1 MAQEL
6 LLELRRVIKAE
17 NLVPIMI
24 DIKTIPP
31 HEIAARMASDSMRKG
46 LKIFIRFAL
55 TLCFGV
61 AIWLVSMI
69 PSHAASRIKDIADF
83 EGIRENQLVGYG
95 LVVGLNGTGDTLN
108 NAPFTE
114 QSLRVMLNR
123 LGAGVGEATF
133 STANVAAVMVT
144 ANLPPFATAG
154 SRVDVSVSALGDSTS
169 LRGGT
174 LLVTQLLGAGGD
186 VFALAQGPV
195 AIAGFAV
202 QGQAASIVQGV
213 PTSGRITNG
222 AIIEREIPFQLASLR
237 EVRLALRNPDL
248 TTSRRIAKTVNAFIG
263 AGTAEP
269 LDPGTVKLRMRKG
282 FDGNIVDLL
291 TDIEQLIIEPDQVAR
306 VVIDEQTGT
315 IVMGRDVKVSQ
326 VAVAQ
331 GNLTLL
337 VSETPQVSQ
346 PGAFSDGETVV
357 VPRTNI
363 QVNENTD
370 AKLGIINEGVT
381 LKDLVDG
388 LNALGIGPRD
398 MITILQSIKASGA
411 LQAEIEVL

>member
-1 MAQEL
+1 MFKNIAFSA
-6 LLELRRVIKAE
+6 VVDAA
-17 NLVPIMI
+17 
-24 DIKTIPP
+24 KTS
-31 HEIAARMASDSMRKG
+31 SDSFSYFVRTSILSACILG
-46 LKIFIRFAL
+46 LCALMLSPAFAK
-55 TLCFGV
+55 
-61 AIWLVSMI
+61 
-69 PSHAASRIKDIADF
+69 SRIKDIADF

-95 LVVGLNGTGDTLN
+95 LVVGLNGTGDSLN

-123 LGAGVGEATF
+123 LGAGVGDADF

-144 ANLPPFATAG
+144 ANLPPFSTAG
-154 SRVDVSVSALGDSTS
+154 SRIDINVSALGDSSS

-195 AIAGFAV
+195 AIAGFAA
-202 QGQAASIVQGV
+202 QGEAASIVQGV

-222 AIIEREIPFQLASLR
+222 AIVEREIPFQLASLR
-237 EVRLALRNPDL
+237 QLRLALRNPDL
-248 TTSRRIAKTVNAFIG
+248 TTSRRVAKTINAFIG
-263 AGTAEP
+263 RGTAEP
-269 LDPGTVKLRMRKG
+269 LDPATIMLRLTSG

-291 TDIEQLIIEPDQVAR
+291 TDIEQLIVEPDQIAR

-337 VSETPQVSQ
+337 VTETPQAVQ
-346 PGAFSDGETVV
+346 PNALAQGETVV
-357 VPRTNI
+357 VPRTEI
-363 QVNENTD
+363 QIDDSSD
-370 AKLGIINEGVT
+370 AKLGILDEGVT

-398 MITILQSIKASGA
+398 MITILQSIKAAGA

>member
-1 MAQEL
+1 MFTKTAFSAATARAKPTNDSVLLYIQKSIILVSIMTLWVL
-6 LLELRRVIKAE
+6 LLSPA
-17 NLVPIMI
+17 
-24 DIKTIPP
+24 
-31 HEIAARMASDSMRKG
+31 MA
-46 LKIFIRFAL
+46 
-55 TLCFGV
+55 T
-61 AIWLVSMI
+61 
-69 PSHAASRIKDIADF
+69 SRIKDIADF

-95 LVVGLNGTGDTLN
+95 LVVGLNGTGDSLN

-123 LGAGVGEATF
+123 LGAGVGDADFT
-133 STANVAAVMVT
+133 TANVAAVMVT
-144 ANLPPFATAG
+144 ANLPPFASAG
-154 SRVDVSVSALGDSTS
+154 SRIDINVSALGDASS

-195 AIAGFAV
+195 AIAGFAA
-202 QGQAASIVQGV
+202 QGDAASIVQGV

-222 AIIEREIPFQLASLR
+222 AIVEREIPFQLASLR
-237 EVRLALRNPDL
+237 QLRLALRNPDL
-248 TTSRRIAKTVNAFIG
+248 TTSRRVAKTINAFIG
-263 AGTAEP
+263 RGTAEP
-269 LDPGTVKLRMRKG
+269 LDPATVMLRLTRG

-291 TDIEQLIIEPDQVAR
+291 TDIEQLIVEPDQVAR

-337 VSETPQVSQ
+337 VTETAQVSQ
-346 PGAFSDGETVV
+346 PNALSTGETVE
-357 VPRTNI
+357 VPRTEI
-363 QVNENTD
+363 QVDDSSD

-398 MITILQSIKASGA
+398 MITILQSIKAAGA

>member
-1 MAQEL
+1 MFKKNVFPA
-6 LLELRRVIKAE
+6 
-17 NLVPIMI
+17 PIVTA
-24 DIKTIPP
+24 KTTN
-31 HEIAARMASDSMRKG
+31 DSFWF
-46 LKIFIRFAL
+46 FIRISILLSVIF
-55 TLCFGV
+55 TLWI
-61 AIWLVSMI
+61 AMLS
-69 PSHAASRIKDIADF
+69 SAYATSRIKDIADF
-83 EGIRENQLVGYG
+83 EGIRDNQLVGYG
-95 LVVGLNGTGDTLN
+95 LVVGLNGTGDSLN

-123 LGAGVGEATF
+123 LGAGVGDADF

-144 ANLPPFATAG
+144 SNLPPFATAG
-154 SRVDVSVSALGDSTS
+154 SRIDINVSALGDSTS

-186 VFALAQGPV
+186 VYALAQGPV
-195 AIAGFAV
+195 AIAGFAA
-202 QGQAASIVQGV
+202 QGEAASIVQGV

-222 AIIEREIPFQLASLR
+222 AIVEREIPFKLASLR
-237 EVRLALRNPDL
+237 KLRLALRNPDL
-248 TTSRRIAKTVNAFIG
+248 TTSRRIAKTINAFIG
-263 AGTAEP
+263 RGTAEP
-269 LDPGTVKLRMRKG
+269 LDPATVMLRLTKD

-291 TDIEQLIIEPDQVAR
+291 TDIEQLIIEPDQIAR

-337 VSETPQVSQ
+337 VTETPQVSQ
-346 PGAFSDGETVV
+346 PNALAQGETVV

-363 QVNENTD
+363 QVDDASD
-370 AKLGIINEGVT
+370 AKLGIINGGVT

-398 MITILQSIKASGA
+398 MITILQSIKAAGA

>member
-1 MAQEL
+1 MVENSVPTP
-6 LLELRRVIKAE
+6 RVKARVAT
-17 NLVPIMI
+17 NDSFKCAVKLGCTLTLMI
-24 DIKTIPP
+24 AFMMIITVQ
-31 HEIAARMASDSMRKG
+31 AMAS
-46 LKIFIRFAL
+46 
-55 TLCFGV
+55 
-61 AIWLVSMI
+61 
-69 PSHAASRIKDIADF
+69 SRIKDIADF

-95 LVVGLNGTGDTLN
+95 LVVGLNATGDSLN

-123 LGAGVGEATF
+123 LGAGVGDADF

-144 ANLPPFATAG
+144 ANLPPFSTAG
-154 SRVDVSVSALGDSTS
+154 SRIDVSVSALGDASS

-186 VFALAQGPV
+186 VYALAQGPV
-195 AIAGFAV
+195 AIAGFAT
-202 QGQAASIVQGV
+202 QGEAASIVQGV

-222 AIIEREIPFQLASLR
+222 AIVEREIPFKLASLR
-237 EVRLALRNPDL
+237 KVRLALRNPDL

-263 AGTAEP
+263 RGTAEP
-269 LDPGTVKLRMRKG
+269 LDPATVQLRLTKG

-291 TDIEQLIIEPDQVAR
+291 TDIEQLIIEPDQIAR
-306 VVIDEQTGT
+306 VVVDEQTGT
-315 IVMGRDVKVSQ
+315 IVMGQNVKVSK

-331 GNLTLL
+331 GNLTLI
-337 VSETPQVSQ
+337 VTETPLVSQ
-346 PGAFSDGETVV
+346 PEPFSDGETVEL
-357 VPRTNI
+357 PRTTL
-363 QVNENTD
+363 QVEEPSD
-370 AKLGIINEGVT
+370 AKLGIVDSGVT

-398 MITILQSIKASGA
+398 MITILQSIKAAGA

>member
-1 MAQEL
+1 MTKHRSQITALSAQNTFIDSVRKSASGL
-6 LLELRRVIKAE
+6 MFLSAF
-17 NLVPIMI
+17 LVALV
-24 DIKTIPP
+24 T
-31 HEIAARMASDSMRKG
+31 
-46 LKIFIRFAL
+46 FIQSADA
-55 TLCFGV
+55 T
-61 AIWLVSMI
+61 
-69 PSHAASRIKDIADF
+69 SRIKDIADF

-95 LVVGLNGTGDTLN
+95 LVVGLNGTGDSLN

-123 LGAGVGEATF
+123 LGAGVGDANF

-144 ANLPPFATAG
+144 ANLPPFSTAG
-154 SRVDVSVSALGDSTS
+154 SRIDIGVSALGDASS

-186 VFALAQGPV
+186 VYALAQGPI
-195 AIAGFAV
+195 AIAGFAA
-202 QGQAASIVQGV
+202 QGEAASIVQGV

-222 AIIEREIPFQLASLR
+222 AIVEREIPFKLASLR
-237 EVRLALRNPDL
+237 KVRLALRNPDL

-263 AGTAEP
+263 RGTAEP
-269 LDPGTVKLRMRKG
+269 IDPATVQLRLTQA
-282 FDGNIVDLL
+282 FNGNIVDLL
-291 TDIEQLIIEPDQVAR
+291 TDIEQLIVEPDQVAR

-315 IVMGRDVKVSQ
+315 IVMGRDVKVSK

-337 VSETPQVSQ
+337 VTETPVVSQ
-346 PGAFSDGETVV
+346 PNPFGEGETVTA
-357 VPRTNI
+357 PRTQI
-363 QVNENTD
+363 EVDDPVD

-398 MITILQSIKASGA
+398 MITILQSIKAAGA

>member
-1 MAQEL
+1 MTKHRSQ
-6 LLELRRVIKAE
+6 
-17 NLVPIMI
+17 
-24 DIKTIPP
+24 
-31 HEIAARMASDSMRKG
+31 IAALSAQNTLIDSARKSVSG
-46 LKIFIRFAL
+46 LMFLSVFIVAL
-55 TLCFGV
+55 VTFIQS
-61 AIWLVSMI
+61 AD
-69 PSHAASRIKDIADF
+69 ATSRIKDIADF

-95 LVVGLNGTGDTLN
+95 LVVGLNGTGDSLN

-123 LGAGVGEATF
+123 LGAGVGDANF

-154 SRVDVSVSALGDSTS
+154 SRIDISVSALGDAGS

-186 VFALAQGPV
+186 VYALAQGPI

-202 QGQAASIVQGV
+202 QGEAASIVQGV

-222 AIIEREIPFQLASLR
+222 AIVEREIPFKLASLR
-237 EVRLALRNPDL
+237 KVRLALRNPDL
-248 TTSRRIAKTVNAFIG
+248 TTSRRIAKTVNSFIG
-263 AGTAEP
+263 RGTAEP
-269 LDPGTVKLRMRKG
+269 IDPATVQLRLTKS
-282 FDGNIVDLL
+282 FNGNIVDLL
-291 TDIEQLIIEPDQVAR
+291 TDIEQLIVEPDQVAR

-315 IVMGRDVKVSQ
+315 IVMGRDVKVSK

-337 VSETPQVSQ
+337 VTETPVVSQ
-346 PGAFSDGETVV
+346 PNPFGEGETVT
-357 VPRTNI
+357 VPRTTI
-363 QVNENTD
+363 EVDDPVD

-398 MITILQSIKASGA
+398 MITILQSIKAAGA

>member
-1 MAQEL
+1 MSKYRTQLAAVPQKDAFHDSVRKSAAAL
-6 LLELRRVIKAE
+6 LFLSAFLFSILALIQSAE
-17 NLVPIMI
+17 A
-24 DIKTIPP
+24 T
-31 HEIAARMASDSMRKG
+31 
-46 LKIFIRFAL
+46 
-55 TLCFGV
+55 
-61 AIWLVSMI
+61 
-69 PSHAASRIKDIADF
+69 SRIKDIADF

-95 LVVGLNGTGDTLN
+95 LVVGLNGTGDSLN

-123 LGAGVGEATF
+123 LGAGVGDASF

-144 ANLPPFATAG
+144 ANLPPFSTAG
-154 SRVDVSVSALGDSTS
+154 SRIDVSVSALGDAGS

-186 VFALAQGPV
+186 VYALAQGPI
-195 AIAGFAV
+195 AIAGFAA
-202 QGQAASIVQGV
+202 QGEAASIVQGV

-222 AIIEREIPFQLASLR
+222 AIVEREIPFKLASLR
-237 EVRLALRNPDL
+237 KVRLALRNPDL

-263 AGTAEP
+263 RGTAEP
-269 LDPGTVKLRMRKG
+269 IDPATVQLRLTKS
-282 FDGNIVDLL
+282 FNGNIVDLL
-291 TDIEQLIIEPDQVAR
+291 TDIEQLIVEPDQVAR

-315 IVMGRDVKVSQ
+315 IVMGRDVKVSK

-337 VSETPQVSQ
+337 VTETPVVSQ
-346 PGAFSDGETVV
+346 PNPLGEGETVV
-357 VPRTNI
+357 VPRTQI
-363 QVNENTD
+363 EVDDPID

-398 MITILQSIKASGA
+398 MITILQSIKAAGA

>member
-1 MAQEL
+1 M
-6 LLELRRVIKAE
+6 IKKN
-17 NLVPIMI
+17 NLSTV
-24 DIKTIPP
+24 K
-31 HEIAARMASDSMRKG
+31 IAAKTTNDSFWVFVQTFILMVVAAALWASILTPAMA
-46 LKIFIRFAL
+46 
-55 TLCFGV
+55 T
-61 AIWLVSMI
+61 
-69 PSHAASRIKDIADF
+69 SRIKDIADF

-95 LVVGLNGTGDTLN
+95 LVVGLNGTGDSLN

-123 LGAGVGEATF
+123 LGAGVGDADF

-144 ANLPPFATAG
+144 ANLPPFSTAG
-154 SRVDVSVSALGDSTS
+154 SRIDINVSALGDASS

-186 VFALAQGPV
+186 VYALAQGPV
-195 AIAGFAV
+195 AIAGFAA
-202 QGQAASIVQGV
+202 QGEAASIVQGV

-222 AIIEREIPFQLASLR
+222 AIVEREIPFQLASLR
-237 EVRLALRNPDL
+237 KLRLALRNPDL
-248 TTSRRIAKTVNAFIG
+248 TTSRRVAKTINSFIG

-269 LDPGTVKLRMRKG
+269 LDPATIMLRLTRG

-291 TDIEQLIIEPDQVAR
+291 TDIEQLIVDPDQIAR

-337 VSETPQVSQ
+337 VTEQAQVSQ
-346 PGAFSDGETVV
+346 PNPLAEGETVV
-357 VPRTNI
+357 VPRTDI
-363 QVNENTD
+363 QLDDSSD

-388 LNALGIGPRD
+388 LNSLGIGPRD
-398 MITILQSIKASGA
+398 MITILQSIKAAGA

>member
-1 MAQEL
+1 MSEEIALPVQRTSTNPATDSRAVSL
-6 LLELRRVIKAE
+6 QAMLVLWMIAVFWLFS
-17 NLVPIMI
+17 LVP
-24 DIKTIPP
+24 
-31 HEIAARMASDSMRKG
+31 A
-46 LKIFIRFAL
+46 
-55 TLCFGV
+55 
-61 AIWLVSMI
+61 
-69 PSHAASRIKDIADF
+69 HATSRIKDIADF

-95 LVVGLNGTGDTLN
+95 LVVGLNGTGDSLN

-123 LGAGVGEATF
+123 LGAGVGDSDF

-154 SRVDVSVSALGDSTS
+154 SRIDINVSALGDATS

-186 VFALAQGPV
+186 VYALAQGPV
-195 AIAGFAV
+195 AIAGFAA
-202 QGQAASIVQGV
+202 QGEAASIVQGV

-222 AIIEREIPFQLASLR
+222 AIVEREIPFQLASLR
-237 EVRLALRNPDL
+237 KVRLALRNPDL
-248 TTSRRIAKTVNAFIG
+248 TTSRRIAKTINAFIG

-269 LDPGTVKLRMRKG
+269 LDPATVQLRLTKG

-291 TDIEQLIIEPDQVAR
+291 TDVEQLIVEPDQVAR

-337 VSETPQVSQ
+337 VTETPLISQ
-346 PGAFSDGETVV
+346 PGPLSNGQTAVA
-357 VPRTNI
+357 PRTTI
-363 QVNENTD
+363 QVDEPTD
-370 AKLGIINEGVT
+370 AKLGIIDEGVT

-398 MITILQSIKASGA
+398 MITILQSIKAAGA

>member
-1 MAQEL
+1 MIKHRTQITVVPTTHAFIDSARKSASGLLFLSAFILTFMAL
-6 LLELRRVIKAE
+6 LQSA
-17 NLVPIMI
+17 
-24 DIKTIPP
+24 DAT
-31 HEIAARMASDSMRKG
+31 
-46 LKIFIRFAL
+46 
-55 TLCFGV
+55 
-61 AIWLVSMI
+61 
-69 PSHAASRIKDIADF
+69 SRIKDIADF

-95 LVVGLNGTGDTLN
+95 LVVGLNGTGDSLN

-123 LGAGVGEATF
+123 LGAGVGDANF

-154 SRVDVSVSALGDSTS
+154 SRIDITVSALGDAGS

-186 VFALAQGPV
+186 VYALAQGPI
-195 AIAGFAV
+195 AISGFAI
-202 QGQAASIVQGV
+202 QGDAASIVQGV

-222 AIIEREIPFQLASLR
+222 AIVEREIPFKLASLR
-237 EVRLALRNPDL
+237 KVRLALRNPDL
-248 TTSRRIAKTVNAFIG
+248 TTSRRIAKTINAFIG
-263 AGTAEP
+263 RGTAEP
-269 LDPGTVKLRMRKG
+269 IDPATVQLRLTKS
-282 FDGNIVDLL
+282 FNGNIVDLL
-291 TDIEQLIIEPDQVAR
+291 TDIEQLIVEPDQVAR

-315 IVMGRDVKVSQ
+315 IVMGRDVKVSK

-337 VSETPQVSQ
+337 VTETPVVSQ
-346 PGAFSDGETVV
+346 PNPLAEGETVV
-357 VPRTNI
+357 VPRTQI
-363 QVNENTD
+363 EVDDPVD

-398 MITILQSIKASGA
+398 MITILQSIKAAGA

>member
-1 MAQEL
+1 MTKHRSQITALSAQNTL
-6 LLELRRVIKAE
+6 
-17 NLVPIMI
+17 I
-24 DIKTIPP
+24 DS
-31 HEIAARMASDSMRKG
+31 ARKSLSG
-46 LKIFIRFAL
+46 LMFLSAFIVAL
-55 TLCFGV
+55 MTFIQS
-61 AIWLVSMI
+61 AD
-69 PSHAASRIKDIADF
+69 ATSRIKDIADF

-95 LVVGLNGTGDTLN
+95 LVVGLNGTGDSLN

-123 LGAGVGEATF
+123 LGAGVGDANF

-154 SRVDVSVSALGDSTS
+154 SRIDITVSALGDAGS

-186 VFALAQGPV
+186 VYALAQGPI

-202 QGQAASIVQGV
+202 QGEAASIVQGV

-222 AIIEREIPFQLASLR
+222 AIVEREIPFKLASLR
-237 EVRLALRNPDL
+237 KVRLALRNPDL

-263 AGTAEP
+263 RGTAEP
-269 LDPGTVKLRMRKG
+269 IDPATVQLRLTKS
-282 FDGNIVDLL
+282 FNGNIVDLL
-291 TDIEQLIIEPDQVAR
+291 TDIEQLIVEPDQVAR

-315 IVMGRDVKVSQ
+315 IVMGRDVKVSK

-337 VSETPQVSQ
+337 VTETPVVSQ
-346 PGAFSDGETVV
+346 PNPFGEGETVT
-357 VPRTNI
+357 VPRTQI
-363 QVNENTD
+363 EVDDPVD

-381 LKDLVDG
+381 LKDLVEG

-398 MITILQSIKASGA
+398 MITILQSIKAAGA

>member
-1 MAQEL
+1 MIKLRTQTTVISAKQAVHDSVRKSVSAL
-6 LLELRRVIKAE
+6 LFLSVIA
-17 NLVPIMI
+17 LGFMI
-24 DIKTIPP
+24 TIQS
-31 HEIAARMASDSMRKG
+31 ADA
-46 LKIFIRFAL
+46 
-55 TLCFGV
+55 T
-61 AIWLVSMI
+61 
-69 PSHAASRIKDIADF
+69 SRIKDIADF

-95 LVVGLNGTGDTLN
+95 LVVGLNGTGDSLN

-123 LGAGVGEATF
+123 LGAGVGDADF

-154 SRVDVSVSALGDSTS
+154 SRIDIGVSALGDASS

-186 VFALAQGPV
+186 VYALAQGPV
-195 AIAGFAV
+195 AIAGFAA
-202 QGQAASIVQGV
+202 QGDAASIVQGV

-222 AIIEREIPFQLASLR
+222 AIVEREIPFKLASLR
-237 EVRLALRNPDL
+237 KVRLALRNPDL

-263 AGTAEP
+263 RGTAEP
-269 LDPGTVKLRMRKG
+269 IDPATVQLRLTSS
-282 FDGNIVDLL
+282 FNGNIVDLL
-291 TDIEQLIIEPDQVAR
+291 TDIEQLIVEPDQVAR

-315 IVMGRDVKVSQ
+315 IVMGRDVKVSK

-337 VSETPQVSQ
+337 VTETPVVSQ
-346 PGAFSDGETVV
+346 PNPFGEGETVT
-357 VPRTNI
+357 VPRTQI
-363 QVNENTD
+363 EVDDPVD

-398 MITILQSIKASGA
+398 MITILQSIKAAGA